1 MLAGFWA
8 LPTCLGG
15 QLGHPYTQ
23 EQGQPAKKLKKQP
36 ATGQTTTGGQPGQTN
51 QQMTTGATGK
61 IATEIPV
68 EKRTVVR
75 EKLISTKVQRVE
87 RTKINV
93 NLRVGVRVPRTIHF
107 YPVPAE
113 VVQLVPAYR
122 GYLYFVL
129 ADGTI
134 VIVSPQTY
142 QVVYVLT
149 A

>member
-1 MLAGFWA
+1 MK
-8 LPTCLGG
+8 G
-15 QLGHPYTQ
+15 QQQAT

-87 RTKINV
+87 RSKINI
-93 NLRVGVRVPRTIHF
+93 NLTVGVRVPRTIKF
-107 YPVPAE
+107 YPVPVE
-113 VVQLVPAYR
+113 VVALIPAYR
-122 GYLYFVL
+122 GYLYFVMD
-129 ADGTI
+129 DGTI
-134 VIVSPQTY
+134 VIVSPSTY
-142 QVVYVLT
+142 EIVYVLT